1 MNIDIT
7 LPLSETAV
15 TPPSADV
22 ARPRREFLTHIEGND
37 YLLVV
42 DSTALEKIVRCPTA
56 GYYYLI
62 RGREPHAKNAA
73 LTFGGAIHAGIEQLF
88 KGQDMNAQNTAIQEY
103 FMMNPAPPDEYRT
116 LPMALQVMEHYREQL
131 RVRVDYS
138 SERVL
143 SDENGPIIE
152 RPFELPLGVLE
163 FNSDVRLPRWDH
175 ARRIDNIHVAY
186 SGRTDR
192 ASHMQ
197 EANRAVDVK
206 TTSMG
211 GDQFIQG
218 FQLSPQTI
226 GYVWADQQ
234 MWPDLG
240 IHSFA
245 LDAIYLKKPSKSNA
259 MIGLMEKGIRG
270 GEPALQFFRAY
281 FEYKQER
288 IDQWAANTLT
298 IIEDF
303 VHCLKR
309 DFFPMY
315 THNCF
320 NKFGRCPYYD
330 VDTIDNPAVRIKML
344 ESDAFKDVTWDPTIG
359 R

>member
-1 MNIDIT
+1 MIDT
-7 LPLSETAV
+7 SLPLSDTQIHPVEV
-15 TPPSADV
+15 V
-22 ARPRREFLTHIEGND
+22 RPRREFLTHIEAND
-37 YLLVV
+37 YLAVF

-73 LTFGGAIHAGIEQLF
+73 LTFGGAIHAGVERLF
-88 KGQDMNAQNTAIQEY
+88 KGQLPMDQDRAITQY
-103 FMMNPAPPDEYRT
+103 FTDNPAPPDEYRT
-116 LPMALQVMEHYREQL
+116 LPMALQVMQHYREQMQ
-131 RVRVDYS
+131 VRVDYS

-143 SDENGPIIE
+143 CDDIGPIIE
-152 RPFELPLGVLE
+152 RPFEIPLGVLE
-163 FNSDVRLPRWDH
+163 FNGDIWLPRWDSP
-175 ARRIDNIHVAY
+175 RRIDNIHIAY

-192 ASHMQ
+192 ASHIQ
-197 EANRAVDVK
+197 EANRAVDLK

-211 GDQFIQG
+211 GDQFIQS

-234 MWPDLG
+234 MWPDLN
-240 IHSFA
+240 IRSFA
-245 LDAIYLKKPSKSNA
+245 LDAVHLKRPTKANA
-259 MIGLMEKGIRG
+259 MIGLMEKGPRG

-281 FEYKQER
+281 FDYGQER
-288 IDQWAANTLT
+288 IDQWHANTLT

-303 VHCLKR
+303 IHCLKR
-309 DFFPMY
+309 NFFPLY
-315 THNCF
+315 TWNCF

-330 VDTIDNPAVRIKML
+330 VDTIDNPDVRIKML